1 MRQDTRP
8 WPLRSLAVKL
18 TLAFLLVGLVG
29 ATLTPALFGLV
40 IQLRFEQFIRE
51 RDRTSFLTP
60 LSEYYRLNG
69 SWRGVES
76 LFPFRPMG
84 MMGPGAGGERGM
96 REWRRTLVL
105 LDAEDRPV
113 YSQGDAQAIARLLD
127 DDRALNVP
135 IYVNDRVVG
144 RLILEPFLARP
155 QPGTPEAS
163 FLTSIWRLIGL
174 SAAGTAVLALVLGAW
189 LARALARPIHDL
201 TTATQ
206 ALARGELG
214 QQVAV
219 RTNDEIGQLAQ
230 AFNQMSADL
239 ARASQLRRQ
248 MTADIAHELRTPLS
262 LILGYTESLSDGKL
276 PADQATFDLMHDE
289 ARHLSRLVDDL
300 RLLSLA
306 EAGELPLV
314 RQSVE
319 PRALLDRAALVHA
332 AQAQQRGV
340 TVVVADGPAAP
351 EVLVDAG
358 RMAQVLDNLM
368 SNALRHTESGGR
380 ITLSADVA
388 DGAVRLHVTDT
399 GSGIAPTDLPH
410 VFDRFYRADKS
421 RQRTGTES
429 GLGLAI
435 AKSIVEAHGGT
446 ITVSSVL
453 GQGSTF
459 TIVLPAADAQAP
471 GISRV

>member
-8 WPLRSLAVKL
+8 WHSRSLAVKL

-29 ATLTPALFGLV
+29 TTLTPALIGLV
-40 IQLRFEQFIRE
+40 TQIRFEQFIRD
-51 RDRTSFLTP
+51 RDRTSLLTP
-60 LSEYYRLNG
+60 LAEYYRVNG
-69 SWRGVES
+69 SWRGVGR
-76 LFPFRPMG
+76 LFAYRPM
-84 MMGPGAGGERGM
+84 MMDPNPGGGRGP
-96 REWRRTLVL
+96 REWRRVLVL
-105 LDAEDRPV
+105 LDSQDKPV
-113 YSQGDAQAIARLLD
+113 YSQGDEQDIVTLLAD
-127 DDRALNVP
+127 DAALNLPIQVDDR
-135 IYVNDRVVG
+135 IVG
-144 RLILEPFLARP
+144 RLVLEPFPVRP
-155 QPGTPEAS
+155 LPGTPEAD
-163 FLTSIWRLIGL
+163 FLMGVWRLTGISAIGT
-174 SAAGTAVLALVLGAW
+174 GGLALVLGAW

-214 QQVAV
+214 QQVPV
-219 RTNDEIGQLAQ
+219 RGNDEIAQLAQ

-276 PADQATFDLMHDE
+276 PADQATFELMHDE

-314 RQSVE
+314 RQMVE
-319 PRALLDRAALVHA
+319 PRALLERAALVHA
-332 AQAQQRGV
+332 AQAQHRGV
-340 TVVVADGPAAP
+340 TVVVPDGPAAP

-388 DGAVRLHVTDT
+388 EGAVRLHVTDT
-399 GSGIAPTDLPH
+399 GSGIAPADLPH

-421 RQRTGTES
+421 RQRTGAES

-446 ITVSSVL
+446 ITVSSAL
-453 GQGSTF
+453 GQGTTF
-459 TIVLPAADAQAP
+459 TIVLPRADTQAAAVS
-471 GISRV
+471 GVL

>member
-1 MRQDTRP
+1 MRP
-8 WPLRSLAVKL
+8 WHFRSLAVKL

-29 ATLTPALFGLV
+29 ATLTPALLGLV
-40 IQLRFEQFIRE
+40 TQLRFEQFMRD
-51 RDRTSFLTP
+51 RDRTSYLIPLT
-60 LSEYYRLNG
+60 EYYRANG
-69 SWRGVES
+69 SWRGVETVF
-76 LFPFRPMG
+76 LYRPM
-84 MMGPGAGGERGM
+84 MMGPGMGPGRGPH
-96 REWRRTLVL
+96 EWRRTLVL
-105 LDAEDRPV
+105 LDPQDRLV
-113 YSQGDAQAIARLLD
+113 YRQGDDQAIASLLAD
-127 DDRALNVP
+127 ERALSVP
-135 IYVNDRVVG
+135 IEVDARVVG
-144 RLILEPFLARP
+144 RLVLEPFSVRP
-155 QPGTPEAS
+155 QPGTPEAD
-163 FLTSIWRLIGL
+163 FLTGIWRLTVISAIGT
-174 SAAGTAVLALVLGAW
+174 GGLALVLGAW

-201 TTATQ
+201 TIATQ

-219 RTNDEIGQLAQ
+219 RANDEIGQLAQ

-262 LILGYTESLSDGKL
+262 LILGYTESLKDGKL

-306 EAGELPLV
+306 EAGELPLL
-314 RQSVE
+314 RQPVE
-319 PRALLDRAALVHA
+319 PRALLERAALVHA

-340 TVVVADGPAAP
+340 TVVVADAPAAP

-368 SNALRHTESGGR
+368 SNALRHTERGGR

-388 DGAVRLHVTDT
+388 DGAVRLHVADT

-421 RQRTGTES
+421 RQRSTGGES

-446 ITVSSVL
+446 ITVSSVV

-459 TIVLPAADAQAP
+459 TIVLPVADAEASCN
-471 GISRV
+471 GAK